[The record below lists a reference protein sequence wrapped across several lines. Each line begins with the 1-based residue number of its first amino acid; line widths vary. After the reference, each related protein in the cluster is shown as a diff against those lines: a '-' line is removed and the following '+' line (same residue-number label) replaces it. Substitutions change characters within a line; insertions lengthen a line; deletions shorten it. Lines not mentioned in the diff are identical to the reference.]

1 MQLFLETPEMRARRL
16 ERAAGSQMG
25 AAAPSVSARVPD
37 TGAGRRRSA
46 LFDDAFTAPAPS
58 IGAPGSSGSTSGG
71 RVRRV
76 PRSHGGAVRG
86 GAAGREPDVAAASA
100 SAAAFGQA
108 SAQPAPRADGGYS
121 IEQESY
127 QEALAFHRQRARRS
141 MRRAAV
147 RVVLIAFGVPLALAL
162 IFIAAYVFTC
172 VLDGATPQEVGVL
185 LVELFHDV
193 AGLVHD
199 VTGW

>member
-16 ERAAGSQMG
+16 ERAADSQMG
-25 AAAPSVSARVPD
+25 AAAPSASVCVPD
-37 TGAGRRRSA
+37 TGAHRRRSA
-46 LFDDAFTAPAPS
+46 LFDDAFTAPASS
-58 IGAPGSSGSTSGG
+58 IGAPGSSGSTPDG

-76 PRSHGGAVRG
+76 SRSRGGAVRG
-86 GAAGREPDVAAASA
+86 GAAGQESDAAAASA
-100 SAAAFGQA
+100 AASAQA
-108 SAQPAPRADGGYS
+108 SAQPAPQADGGYS

-147 RVVLIAFGVPLALAL
+147 RVVLIALGVPLALAL

-185 LVELFHDV
+185 LIELFHDV

>member
-1 MQLFLETPEMRARRL
+1 MQFFLETPEMRARRL

-58 IGAPGSSGSTSGG
+58 MGAPGSSGSASDG
-71 RVRRV
+71 RVRCV
-76 PRSHGGAVRG
+76 PRSRGGAVRG
-86 GAAGREPDVAAASA
+86 GAAGREPDAAAASA
-100 SAAAFGQA
+100 AA
-108 SAQPAPRADGGYS
+108 SAQPAPQADDGYS

-141 MRRAAV
+141 MRRAAA
-147 RVVLIAFGVPLALAL
+147 RVVLIALGVPLALAL